1 MSLPLQSPGA
11 RAKLGSV
18 RVLPAPVICN
28 RHEFIVHRTFGSFVS
43 LYLSTAILL
52 IGNGLLG
59 SLVPLRAD
67 ADHLSATTL
76 GLIGGSYFA
85 GFLAGCVL
93 CPRVVR
99 RAGHI
104 RSFGAFAAAASSAPL
119 VLALFVEPLTW
130 CIFRAL
136 TGFCFAGLY
145 MVIESWINEKATN
158 ETRGSLFSVYLIVNF
173 IGIVLGQLLLNVAS
187 PEGFALFA
195 VVSILTS
202 AALIPVSLTRSVQ
215 PAPIQTVNID
225 IMAVYRLS
233 PVGFIG
239 CFVVGL
245 TNSPFWTMGPVFA
258 THAGLDIAGASYFM
272 TSAILGGALAQW
284 PVGRMS
290 DRMDRRRVI
299 IGICVA
305 AGLGEIL
312 LMLTGSLGH
321 PWLLLPAGFLFGCSA
336 LTLYSLCVAHA
347 NDNAGARE
355 FVSVSSALLLA
366 YAGGAMVGPIA
377 ASLVTPLLGFSAIF
391 LFMAAVHGIFI
402 LFVFY
407 RITRKEFEPAE
418 PKADFVAIAISR
430 TGPDPV
436 ELDPRNAPSANTAA
450 D

>member
-1 MSLPLQSPGA
+1 M
-11 RAKLGSV
+11 
-18 RVLPAPVICN
+18 
-28 RHEFIVHRTFGSFVS
+28 HRTFASFVS

-76 GLIGGSYFA
+76 GWIGGAYFA
-85 GFLAGCVL
+85 GFLAGCVF

-119 VLALFVEPLTW
+119 VLALIVEPLTW
-130 CIFRAL
+130 CFFRAL

-158 ETRGSLFSVYLIVNF
+158 ETRGSLFSIYLIVNF
-173 IGIVLGQLLLNVAS
+173 IGIVLGQLLLNAAS
-187 PEGFALFA
+187 PAGFVLFA
-195 VVSILTS
+195 IVSILTS

-225 IMAVYRLS
+225 VRAIYRLS
-233 PVGFIG
+233 PVGFVG

-258 THAGLDIAGASYFM
+258 TRAGLDIAGASYFM

-284 PVGRMS
+284 PVGRIS
-290 DRMDRRRVI
+290 DRVDRRKVI
-299 IGICVA
+299 IGVCLVA
-305 AGLGEIL
+305 AVGETL
-312 LMLTGSLGH
+312 LMLAGSSGH

-347 NDNAGARE
+347 NDNAGSRE
-355 FVSVSSALLLA
+355 FVSVSSGLLVA
-366 YAGGAMVGPIA
+366 YAGGAIIGPVA
-377 ASLVTPLLGFSAIF
+377 ASWVTPLLGFPAIF
-391 LFMAAVHGIFI
+391 LFMASIHG
-402 LFVFY
+402 LFVLFVLY
-407 RITRKEFEPAE
+407 RITRKESVPAE
-418 PKADFVAIAISR
+418 SRADFVSIAISR

-436 ELDPRNAPSANTAA
+436 ELDPRNSPPGAA
-450 D
+450 AAE